1 METVFKSPAQMYI
14 NGAWVPALNGK
25 TFQVQNPATLETIAE
40 VADGGKEE
48 VSMAIEAADAA
59 FPG

>member
-1 METVFKSPAQMYI
+1 MYI

-48 VSMAIEAADAA
+48 VRMAIEAADAA